1 MLIFLDV
8 SKGTVGGIAMNNK
21 IKEYLNQNKSLTFNN
36 LLFSYIDDGG
46 YKDAEVYKRADI
58 DRKLFSK
65 IRCNSNYIPKKNTV
79 IKLCLSLSLDKNRF
93 NNLLSSA
100 GYSLSKNNN
109 FDLVI
114 SYCIEN
120 DIYDINIINEYLYTY
135 AGVIL

>member
-1 MLIFLDV
+1 
-8 SKGTVGGIAMNNK
+8 MNNK
-21 IKEYLNQNKSLTFNN
+21 IKEYLNQNKSLTFNS
-36 LLFSYIDDGG
+36 LLFSYIDEGG
-46 YKDAEVYKRADI
+46 YKDAEIYKRAGI

-65 IRCNSNYIPKKNTV
+65 IRCNNNYIPKKNT
-79 IKLCLSLSLDKNRF
+79 
-93 NNLLSSA
+93 SSA

-120 DIYDINIINEYLYTY
+120 DIYDINIINDYLYTY

>member
-1 MLIFLDV
+1 
-8 SKGTVGGIAMNNK
+8 MNNK
-21 IKEYLNQNKSLTFNN
+21 IKEYLNQNKSLTFNS

-46 YKDAEVYKRADI
+46 YKDAEVYKRAGI

-65 IRCNSNYIPKKNTV
+65 IRCNNNY
-79 IKLCLSLSLDKNRF
+79 
-93 NNLLSSA
+93 NLLSSA

-114 SYCIEN
+114 SFCIEN
-120 DIYDINIINEYLYTY
+120 DIYDINVVNDYLYTY

>member
-1 MLIFLDV
+1 
-8 SKGTVGGIAMNNK
+8 MNNK
-21 IKEYLNQNKSLTFNN
+21 IKEYLNQNKSLTFNS

-46 YKDAEVYKRADI
+46 YKDAEVYKRAGI

-65 IRCNSNYIPKKNTV
+65 IRCNNNYIPKKNTV

-109 FDLVI
+109 FKYLLVI
-114 SYCIEN
+114 KSRQIFFIKNFIN
-120 DIYDINIINEYLYTY
+120 DKT
-135 AGVIL
+135 

>member
-1 MLIFLDV
+1 
-8 SKGTVGGIAMNNK
+8 MNNK
-21 IKEYLNQNKSLTFNN
+21 IKEYLNQNKSLTFNS

-46 YKDAEVYKRADI
+46 YKDAEVYKRAG
-58 DRKLFSK
+58 
-65 IRCNSNYIPKKNTV
+65 PKKNTV

-120 DIYDINIINEYLYTY
+120 NIYDINVINDYLYTY